1 MLHIGGEELRP
12 VLLLDDWVNIANET
26 SCTLSFLRVD
36 PGQHHLG
43 QTGSSSQ
50 NVDKKVVLTGKVY
63 DINGAVIMSS
73 QVMAEKSA
81 GKEYQATT
89 NREGVYKIEL
99 PIDIYA
105 IKVDAPGFCPS
116 RVRLFRVR
124 NSASGA
130 SSRDIVLEVAD
141 GDQPCKQKTMIDKE
155 PKKQERKIR
164 KPEIFRSIAE

>member
-1 MLHIGGEELRP
+1 MKRLALF
-12 VLLLDDWVNIANET
+12 
-26 SCTLSFLRVD
+26 LSFGLI
-36 PGQHHLG
+36 LASTIFG

-63 DINGAVIMSS
+63 DINGAVLMSS
-73 QVMAEKSA
+73 QVMAENSA

-116 RVRLFRVR
+116 RVRFFRVR
-124 NSASGA
+124 NSPCGVMPL
-130 SSRDIVLEVAD
+130 DFVLDVSD
-141 GDQPCKQKTMIDKE
+141 GDRPCKQKTMIEKE
-155 PKKQERKIR
+155 PKKPEPKVR

>member
-1 MLHIGGEELRP
+1 MKRFSLLLSLGLILAGTMSGQIGG
-12 VLLLDDWVNIANET
+12 
-26 SCTLSFLRVD
+26 
-36 PGQHHLG
+36 
-43 QTGSSSQ
+43 SSQ

-73 QVMAEKSA
+73 QVVAGNSA
-81 GKEYQATT
+81 GKEYRATT
-89 NREGVYKIEL
+89 NDEGVYKIEL

-116 RVRLFRVR
+116 RVRFFRLR
-124 NSASGA
+124 NSPSGVMPY
-130 SSRDIVLEVAD
+130 DFVLDVSD
-141 GDQPCKQKTMIDKE
+141 GDRPCKQKSLIEKE